1 MFGISANKVGKIA
14 NANGMKT
21 DSEGGRKMI
30 VRQEGKFEDYFQRF
44 TENCETGYVDGD
56 LNSLEVDTERL
67 KKRILAK
74 IDTLI
79 ACLVAV
85 EIVEKNGGSENGGE
99 N

>member
-1 MFGISANKVGKIA
+1 
-14 NANGMKT
+14 
-21 DSEGGRKMI
+21 MI
-30 VRQEGKFEDYFQRF
+30 VRQEGMFEDYFQRF

-56 LNSLEVDTERL
+56 LNSLEVDTGRL
-67 KKRILAK
+67 KKKILAR

-85 EIVEKNGGSENGGE
+85 EIVEKENGGSGNGGK